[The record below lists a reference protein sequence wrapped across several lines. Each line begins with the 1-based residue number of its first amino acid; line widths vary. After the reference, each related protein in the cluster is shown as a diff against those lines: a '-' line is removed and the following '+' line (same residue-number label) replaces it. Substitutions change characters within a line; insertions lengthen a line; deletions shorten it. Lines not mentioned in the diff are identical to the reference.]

1 MLQQGVRTPAAEQL
15 ASAGAAATALWRL
28 ICGAAESLKSRSLT
42 LVPSSWL
49 TWAGKPKQTDAEG
62 AAQKLMQLAMS
73 DTGGLVNLGIA
84 LTSRFQILA
93 RFRHQNLEPRKRLHD
108 YFPNLNTKPGPQ
120 F

>member
-1 MLQQGVRTPAAEQL
+1 MRFKGGHLIEPLLCT
-15 ASAGAAATALWRL
+15 AGGTH
-28 ICGAAESLKSRSLT
+28 G
-42 LVPSSWL
+42 WL
-49 TWAGKPKQTDAEG
+49 TCAGKPNQTDAEG
-62 AAQKLMQLAMS
+62 AAQKLMQLAIS
-73 DTGGLVNLGIA
+73 GTGGLVNLGTA